1 AGKHHPVD
9 PGRGELVVQRLDLR
23 DQRARDAG
31 AVQPAEAH
39 RRLRGRVG
47 TPQGRVLADERCGQ
61 SVAGGVVEDPVTRLC
76 QQVAGDGNGD
86 AAGAARPWTTAHALS
101 PDVDTSPANRVSS
114 DWIDSISSF
123 QE

>member
-1 AGKHHPVD
+1 GEDDPVD
-9 PGRGELVVQRLDLR
+9 PGRGELVAQRLDLR
-23 DQRARDAG
+23 YQRAREAG

-76 QQVAGDGNGD
+76 QQVAGDGDGD
-86 AAGAARPWTTAHALS
+86 SAGAARPGMTAHALS
-101 PDVDTSPANRVSS
+101 PDVDTSPASRFS
-114 DWIDSISSF
+114 
-123 QE
+123 